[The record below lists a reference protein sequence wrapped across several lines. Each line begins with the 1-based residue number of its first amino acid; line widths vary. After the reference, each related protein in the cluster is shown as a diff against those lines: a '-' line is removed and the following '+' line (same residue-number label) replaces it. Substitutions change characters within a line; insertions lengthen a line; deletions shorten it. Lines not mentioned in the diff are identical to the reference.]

1 MTTISGGVVTDSVLP
16 AEAAHGAVLEPSPF
30 LISSKKLTVW
40 LFIVADA
47 ATFGAILF
55 GYGYLRFGS
64 PNWTKPFT
72 FSPNIIN
79 GLAMTVILLTSSL
92 TMLGGVTAAREDRR
106 GATMKWLGATV
117 VLGLLFATLHLREWG
132 GMFHEGWSLTKNP
145 MGGSVLVGSLF
156 FSITGLHLLH
166 VISGVIAIIVIAIG
180 FQTRRLTAGH
190 VETTGLYWHFVDLVW
205 MFVFPLLYLLNV
217 HWT

>member
-1 MTTISGGVVTDSVLP
+1 MV
-16 AEAAHGAVLEPSPF
+16 AEAMHATAMEPSPF
-30 LISSKKLTVW
+30 LITSKKLTMW

-64 PNWTKPFT
+64 SNWTKPFT

-79 GLAMTVILLTSSL
+79 ALIMTVVLLTSSL
-92 TMLGGVTAAREDRR
+92 TMLGGVAAAREGRR
-106 GATMKWLGATV
+106 SATLRWLGATV
-117 VLGLLFATLHLREWG
+117 LLGALFAILHLREWS
-132 GMFHEGWSLTKNP
+132 GMLHEGWSLSANP
-145 MGGSVLVGSLF
+145 MGGSVLVGALF

-166 VISGVIAIIVIAIG
+166 VICGVVAISVIAIG
-180 FQTRRLTAGH
+180 FETNRLTAGH

-205 MFVFPLLYLLNV
+205 MFVFPLVYLLNV
-217 HWT
+217 R